1 MTERDRWTSEEAL
14 RWGYRKLSPVTDR
27 PRREAELLLLNHVD
41 VPRATLLA
49 HPERTLTSDQT
60 AGFVRDVR
68 RRASGEPLPY
78 VRGWIEFFALD
89 FNVTPDV
96 LIPRP
101 ETEQLVELGCDWLD
115 VHPGGKVIDVGT
127 GSGCIA
133 VALATARPYLHLGA
147 SDRSMAALKI
157 ARLNAQ
163 NHGVADRISF
173 WVADLLTP
181 VRGPVDLILSNPPYI
196 ARDTWPELPLSVRR
210 EPRMALLSGSD
221 GLQAIQRL
229 LGQAARRLNVP
240 GALYVEIGERQGN
253 AVRVL
258 ARTAFPSAEIAI
270 LPDLAGKDRVL
281 QIVR

>member
-1 MTERDRWTSEEAL
+1 MTEWDNGTSEEA
-14 RWGYRKLSPVTDR
+14 RRGGYRELRPVPDR
-27 PRREAELLLLNHVD
+27 PRREAELLLLTHLD
-41 VPRATLLA
+41 VPRATLVA
-49 HPERTLTSDQT
+49 HPERVLTSEQS
-60 AGFVRDVR
+60 ANFVRDVR

-89 FNVTPDV
+89 FSVTPDV

-101 ETEQLVELGCDWLD
+101 ETEQLVELGGDWLD
-115 VHPGGKVIDVGT
+115 SHPGGKVLDVGT

-133 VALATARPYLHLGA
+133 VALATARPDLHLGA

-157 ARLNAQ
+157 ARLNAR

-181 VRGPVDLILSNPPYI
+181 VRSPVDLILSNPPYI
-196 ARDTWPELPLSVRR
+196 AQGTWSELPLSVRH

-229 LGQAARRLNVP
+229 LGQAARRLNAP

-253 AVRVL
+253 AVRAL
-258 ARTAFPSAEIAI
+258 ARTAFLSAEIAI

-281 QIVR
+281 QIIR